1 MKYTIHKHT
10 AMMLKPKVK
19 SQILHDYKH
28 FTAKFDIS
36 RRTLYNWVNSN
47 NYMNPAYSY
56 TFLMAAAN
64 RYDCQIPDLLDFIDG
79 RLVREIVEETTT
91 L

>member
-19 SQILHDYKH
+19 SQILHDHKH
-28 FTAKFDIS
+28 FTNKFDIS

-56 TFLMAAAN
+56 TFLMEAAN
-64 RYDCQIPDLLDFIDG
+64 RYECQIPDLLEFISG
-79 RLVREIVEETTT
+79 RLVREIVKETTNI
-91 L
+91 

>member
-19 SQILHDYKH
+19 SQILHDHKH
-28 FTAKFDIS
+28 FTHKFDIS

-64 RYDCQIPDLLDFIDG
+64 RYDCKIPDLLDFIDG
-79 RLVREIVEETTT
+79 RLIREIVEETPT

>member
-19 SQILHDYKH
+19 SQILHDHKH
-28 FTAKFDIS
+28 FTQKFDIS

-64 RYDCQIPDLLDFIDG
+64 RYDCKIPDLLDFIDG
-79 RLVREIVEETTT
+79 RLIREIVEETPT

>member
-28 FTAKFDIS
+28 FTHKFDIS
-36 RRTLYNWVNSN
+36 RRTLYNWINSN

-56 TFLMAAAN
+56 AFLLEAAN
-64 RYDCQIPDLLDFIDG
+64 RYDCQIPDLLEFISG
-79 RLVREIVEETTT
+79 RLVREIVKETPN

>member
-1 MKYTIHKHT
+1 MTYTIHTHT

-19 SQILHDYKH
+19 SQILHDHKH
-28 FTAKFDIS
+28 FCHKFGVA

-56 TFLMAAAN
+56 AFLLEASN
-64 RYDCQIPDLLDFIDG
+64 RYDCQIPDLLDFITG
-79 RLVREIVEETTT
+79 RLVREIVEETSN

>member
-28 FTAKFDIS
+28 FTQKFDIS

-56 TFLMAAAN
+56 AFLLEVAT
-64 RYDCQIPDLLDFIDG
+64 RYECPIPDLLEFISG
-79 RLVREIVEETTT
+79 RLVREIVEETTNI
-91 L
+91 

>member
-19 SQILHDYKH
+19 SQILHDHKH
-28 FTAKFDIS
+28 FTQKFDIS

-64 RYDCQIPDLLDFIDG
+64 RYDCKIPDLLDFIDG
-79 RLVREIVEETTT
+79 RLVREIVEETPNI
-91 L
+91 

>member
-1 MKYTIHKHT
+1 MKYTIHTHT

-28 FTAKFDIS
+28 FCQKFDIS

-64 RYDCQIPDLLDFIDG
+64 RYDCKIPDLLDFIDG
-79 RLVREIVEETTT
+79 RLIREIVEETPN

>member
-19 SQILHDYKH
+19 SQILHDHKH
-28 FTAKFDIS
+28 FTHKFDIS

-64 RYDCQIPDLLDFIDG
+64 RYDCKIPDLLDFIDG
-79 RLVREIVEETTT
+79 RLIREIVEETPN

>member
-19 SQILHDYKH
+19 SQILHDHEH
-28 FTAKFDIS
+28 FTHKFDIS

-64 RYDCQIPDLLDFIDG
+64 RYDCKIPDLLDFIDG
-79 RLVREIVEETTT
+79 RLIREIVEETPT